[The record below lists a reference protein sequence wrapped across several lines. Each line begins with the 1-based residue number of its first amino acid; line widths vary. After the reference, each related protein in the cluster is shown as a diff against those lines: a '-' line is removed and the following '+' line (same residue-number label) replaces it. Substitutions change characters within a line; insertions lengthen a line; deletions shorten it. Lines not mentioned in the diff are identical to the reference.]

1 MSLKELLSIR
11 SEPLGL
17 LDNTLSGNYGYSRS
31 NKENL
36 PLKIQGKLS
45 QKLETFSVI
54 VQKFLESTWNFQC
67 SEKKKKKK
75 KNEPHSSIISQ
86 VIDSERCAYLNA

>member
-67 SEKKKKKK
+67 SEKKKK
-75 KNEPHSSIISQ
+75 
-86 VIDSERCAYLNA
+86 